1 MADADF
7 SPGIMR
13 SILVRA
19 PWFLLLAACGSS
31 ADPGASRPT
40 ATAKVVARPGAAPPP
55 QPVHGTHGSSIVRI
69 AATDDG
75 RAAVTADQK
84 GGIRL
89 WPALDGT
96 REPIVVFAAEPNAL
110 ALAHD
115 GDGFVIA
122 DHDGARG
129 VELIRIAGT
138 GKVLG
143 RTMLAGDAPVEQV
156 ELTSAGALVLRTDQ
170 SLELVDAT
178 GTSRARVVP
187 DPGTRI
193 RALAQRAGRVLAI
206 IDRDAVVTGRWV
218 ELAEGRATWGAVT
231 PALPIDPARAIAL
244 SPDHQ
249 HLIGVLPNS
258 HLPVLVD
265 LATGTPAKRS
275 ICTLD
280 QARPSD
286 GGELKDPFGDRAD
299 LSPTPLGFFD
309 AKTIACSISSQ
320 LVWWSTSGDQITP
333 KHADNVNTAGVEV
346 AVADH
351 LVTGGLGHQ
360 LGLYTPDG
368 PRYLG
373 YGFRELTHLRI
384 APTGVVIGKGDQ
396 QPLLLDDGLH
406 QRARYVLP
414 KANADWTD
422 LIPLDDRYLLT
433 TSTRPMS
440 EDSWGNAYQVS
451 IFDTQTNTMHQRL
464 PNRAS
469 SNELAFEPSTQLL
482 VSSDG
487 LTSLLL
493 RFDPATHS
501 FAERIEIAGK
511 PILKGLYLTDPQRA
525 DGVIAIAIR
534 DDDGGIVV
542 DELYGEDLRGG
553 TLAPRTSHRLTGQLR
568 AIDRA
573 GQVYVH
579 APRDKDDVVVYR
591 HGMATAKLAGLATAA
606 LHPSDDGTRV
616 AAFGSA
622 RISLSTSGG
631 ALLWQTAAWG
641 ASDIGWTPGGALFAR
656 FPGAL
661 AKLDPE
667 TGALTERQ
675 CGWAFGLSVTPFETS
690 ANAPIVCD
698 VAP

>member
-1 MADADF
+1 
-7 SPGIMR
+7 MR

-31 ADPGASRPT
+31 ADPGVTRTP
-40 ATAKVVARPGAAPPP
+40 ATPKVVAHPGVVPPP
-55 QPVHGTHGSSIVRI
+55 RPVHGTHGSSIVRI
-69 AATDDG
+69 AVTDDG

-96 REPIVVFAAEPNAL
+96 REPIVVFAAEPSAL
-110 ALAHD
+110 SLAPD

-129 VELIRIAGT
+129 VELIRIAAT
-138 GKVLG
+138 GEVRG
-143 RTMLAGDAPVEQV
+143 RTMLAADAPVEQV
-156 ELTSAGALVLRTDQ
+156 ELTAAGALVLRTDQ
-170 SLELVDAT
+170 SVELVDAA
-178 GTSRARVVP
+178 GSSRARLVP

-193 RALAQRAGRVLAI
+193 RALVQRAGRVLAI
-206 IDRDAVVTGRWV
+206 LDREAVITGRWV
-218 ELAEGRATWGAVT
+218 ELVDGRATWGAVT
-231 PALPIDPARAIAL
+231 PALAIDPARAIAL

-249 HLIGVLPNS
+249 HLIGVRPTS
-258 HLPVLVD
+258 HLPVLLD
-265 LATGTPAKRS
+265 LATGTAAKRS

-280 QARPSD
+280 QAQPSD
-286 GGELKDPFGDRAD
+286 VGGLKDPFGERAD
-299 LSPTPLGFFD
+299 LAPTPIGFFD

-333 KHADNVNTAGVEV
+333 KRADNVNTAGIEL

-360 LGLYTPDG
+360 LGLYTPEG

-373 YGFRELTHLRI
+373 YNFRELTHLRV
-384 APTGVVIGKGDQ
+384 APTGVLIGKGDQ
-396 QPLLLDDGLH
+396 HPILLDDHLH
-406 QRARYVLP
+406 QRALYVLP
-414 KANADWTD
+414 AANADWTD

-433 TSTRPMS
+433 TSTRPMAS
-440 EDSWGNAYQVS
+440 DSWGNAYQVS
-451 IFDTQTNTMHQRL
+451 IFDTQTKTMHQRL

-482 VSSDG
+482 LSSDG

-493 RFDPATHS
+493 RFDPVTHS
-501 FAERIEIAGK
+501 FAERIEIESK
-511 PILKGLYLTDPQRA
+511 PILKGVYLTDPRRA
-525 DGVIAIAIR
+525 DGVIAIAIH

-542 DELYGEDLRGG
+542 DELYGEDVRGG
-553 TLAPRTSHRLTGQLR
+553 SLAPRTSHRLAGQLR
-568 AIDRA
+568 AIDRG

-579 APRDKDDVVVYR
+579 AARDEDDVIVYR
-591 HGMATAKLAGLATAA
+591 HGVATAKLAGLATAA
-606 LHPSDDGTRV
+606 LHPSDDGTQV
-616 AAFGSA
+616 AALGGA

-641 ASDIGWTPGGALFAR
+641 ASDLGWTPAGTLFAR

-661 AKLDPE
+661 ADLDLA

-675 CGWAFGLSVTPFETS
+675 CGWEFGLSLAPLPTS